1 MHISNK
7 YICINDSIRSRCRS
21 SVSRVATGWTRQ
33 KRSLMPLMIQENFL
47 FIRAFKPAL
56 GSIQL
61 ISNGHSQHFSK
72 GLGDYVVNLPTAKV
86 KNACSS
92 TSTPP
97 YVHGLKLDPN
107 DSLIEGIIANS
118 FSRFSSL
125 FHYSIFCFIRSFCLT
140 I

>member
-1 MHISNK
+1 
-7 YICINDSIRSRCRS
+7 
-21 SVSRVATGWTRQ
+21 
-33 KRSLMPLMIQENFL
+33 MPLRIQGTFL
-47 FIRAFKPAL
+47 FNRAFKPVL
-56 GSIQL
+56 RSIQL
-61 ISNGHSQHFSK
+61 IANEHSQHISK
-72 GLGDYVVNLPTAKV
+72 GLGDYVVNLPTVKV

-97 YVHGLKLDPN
+97 YVHGLKLGPN

-118 FSRFSSL
+118 FSRVSFL